1 MNIEFVKQY
10 LSDVKWNL
18 DNSQWQVSGIID
30 RISNEYL
37 KFDIRFLNDFND
49 KKGKLI
55 NSQSKADK
63 VLFEEDTNWILVDT
77 QELIKHMKQSN
88 LKEIKLEELIKSI
101 DWNIILSKKCCIY

>member
-1 MNIEFVKQY
+1 MNIEFVNQY
-10 LSDVKWNL
+10 LSNIKWNL

-55 NSQSKADK
+55 SSTSKADK
-63 VLFEEDTNWILVDT
+63 VLFEDDKNWILVDT
-77 QELIKHMKQSN
+77 QELIKHMKEHS
-88 LKEIKLEELIKSI
+88 LKEVKLKELINNI
-101 DWNIILSKKCCIY
+101 DWNIILPKK